1 MNLPEKVYTE
11 TDLKRARTKGK
22 AIGWLQGGG
31 IVLAGAVVLKFL
43 SWMPFVL
50 GGGAVIWLLYKLLSK
65 KPSEDA
71 GADLDGKDGKEGEDG
86 Q

>member
-31 IVLAGAVVLKFL
+31 IVLGGTLMWKFL
-43 SWMPFVL
+43 SWIPVVL
-50 GGGAVIWLLYKLLSK
+50 GGGVVIWLLYKLLSRK
-65 KPSEDA
+65 SSKDA
-71 GADLDGKDGKEGEDG
+71 GDGLEQEEGEG
-86 Q
+86 GE

>member
-31 IVLAGAVVLKFL
+31 IVLGGTLLWKFL
-43 SWMPFVL
+43 SWIPVVL
-50 GGGAVIWLLYKLLSK
+50 GGGVVIWLLYKLLSRK
-65 KPSEDA
+65 SSKDA
-71 GADLDGKDGKEGEDG
+71 GDGPEQEEDQGG

>member
-31 IVLAGAVVLKFL
+31 IVLGGTLLWKFL
-43 SWMPFVL
+43 SWIPVVL
-50 GGGAVIWLLYKLLSK
+50 GGGVVIWLLYKFLSRNSSK
-65 KPSEDA
+65 DA
-71 GADLDGKDGKEGEDG
+71 GHTVENEEE
-86 Q
+86 

>member
-31 IVLAGAVVLKFL
+31 IVLGGALLWKFL
-43 SWMPFVL
+43 SWIPVVL
-50 GGGAVIWLLYKLLSK
+50 GGGVVIWLLYKLLSRK
-65 KPSEDA
+65 SSKDA
-71 GADLDGKDGKEGEDG
+71 GDGLGQEEDQGG